1 MKFNMPIELILGAVS
16 FLFTIMVLSYLIGD
30 NALFRFAIHVFV
42 GVSAG
47 YVAAVA
53 IYQVVWPY
61 LLVPLITAS
70 MMERTLLIVPLILS
84 ALMLM
89 KISPRLSWLGGPAVG
104 YLVGAGAA
112 IAIGGAV
119 LGTILPQINATAEP
133 FDVAGLVRRGVNP
146 LQSVFNG
153 VVILLATVSTLAYF
167 HFGARRKHD
176 GAIQRNGLLESIA
189 WVGKVFVALTLG
201 VLFAG
206 VYAAALSAFVE
217 RIHSLLSFFGL

>member
-1 MKFNMPIELILGAVS
+1 MPTELISGVIG
-16 FLFTIMVLSYLIGD
+16 FLLTLMVLSYLIGD

-53 IYQVVWPY
+53 IYQVIWPY
-61 LLVPLITAS
+61 LLIPLVTAS
-70 MMERTLLIVPLILS
+70 MLERVLLVVPLLFS
-84 ALMLM
+84 ALILM
-89 KISPRLSWLGGPAVG
+89 KISPHLSWLGGPAVG

-112 IAIGGAV
+112 VAIGGAV
-119 LGTILPQINATAEP
+119 LGTILPQVNAAAEP
-133 FDVAGLVRRGVNP
+133 FDVLGLTQRGVDP

-153 VVILLATVSTLAYF
+153 VVMMVATISTLAYF
-167 HFGARRKHD
+167 HFGASRKTD
-176 GAIQRNGLLESIA
+176 GSIKRNGLIEVLA
-189 WVGKVFVALTLG
+189 WLGKLFVALTLG

-217 RIHSLLSFFGL
+217 RIQSLLSLFGF